1 MVDQVP
7 SRENGSFDPD
17 LLQPSTL
24 KLPTVVTTPATREAV
39 EPDRTISLVEKDTF
53 LFGMSSTKP
62 LPPSPPPSTHRAYY
76 NTRNSKK
83 RLLSST
89 ASSGFFMDP
98 EVIEIPPPVPYSFKS
113 NKKKQVV
120 IHEVIDVDNDGDSS
134 DIVILDERVD
144 VRNKGKA
151 VKGSSGIYNAI
162 QAEDFVAKSPASLNK
177 IEPSKHS
184 TQGSHNIYNLDC
196 DLTYDDDFF
205 DNYYGNDFMDVDE
218 YAMLQAHFDNVDIP
232 AGVEASIPWFAD
244 FSERKKDTSHVNT
257 QSSVNTSHSKT
268 QLSANGND
276 QSLSSWLSE
285 PAHMKK
291 AALVSSSSFHN
302 PADPVSHSPGEVIV
316 PSTLLFPQGSQSKKS
331 ATSQLKLSSQSLPF
345 WNSFQPYQVGGS
357 NNGSNGSHSDSM
369 MLPHAVNPTYLGHFS
384 SAANKQIGAGSLN
397 SNFPTPIDLNHTV
410 VAEPSMPWWPPPMKP
425 KYNFNKHNN
434 YASFPDP
441 VDGVYITPQEVADI
455 RNQKNV
461 NEEDILSK
469 FQLFKQFDTVEDFS
483 DHHYASGGASMKQ
496 PPKNWAKKIQEEW
509 RILEKDL
516 PDTIFVRVYES
527 RMDLLRAVIIGA
539 EGTPYHDGLFFFDV
553 FFPASYPKGP
563 PQVYYHS
570 GGLRLN
576 PNLYSCGKV
585 CLSLLNTWSG
595 NKNEKWI
602 PGMSTMLQVLVSI
615 QALILNQDPYFN
627 EPGWAHHRGTPQGEL
642 LSRQYNEDTFILSLK
657 TMIYSMR
664 RPPKH
669 FEDFVVGHFYRR
681 AQDILVACKAYMD
694 GAQVGCLVKGGVQDV
709 DEGDKSCSQK
719 FKNSVSGCVNMLVK
733 EFTVLGVK
741 DCEKFLI
748 VPKCQNNRVDSIPK
762 VPVS

>member
-1 MVDQVP
+1 
-7 SRENGSFDPD
+7 
-17 LLQPSTL
+17 
-24 KLPTVVTTPATREAV
+24 
-39 EPDRTISLVEKDTF
+39 
-53 LFGMSSTKP
+53 
-62 LPPSPPPSTHRAYY
+62 
-76 NTRNSKK
+76 
-83 RLLSST
+83 
-89 ASSGFFMDP
+89 MDP